1 MFLANPDYQ
10 TDAASGI
17 SPSIHT
23 QLFLWVP
30 PAPRA
35 MSREL
40 RTECLVLNPEAQTPN
55 TPHDARCT
63 MHAARST
70 QHAAPRT
77 QLPAHRS
84 IVCRSFTDLR
94 TKFSARGC
102 SATLLRLA
110 TAAGVLIHQRFHECY
125 SREIFS
131 EKFSKNNFI
140 KAGPC
145 FRVVCS
151 SPEELKGVPRS
162 RSKVFGS
169 DSEIDKRPDRAPW
182 IIFRVAAR
190 SGQVVVTERR
200 VFRSK
205 TVDLGFRWT
214 EYWPRQT

>member
-70 QHAAPRT
+70 QHQGPSSLLTVLSFVVRSQTFALSSQHEAA
-77 QLPAHRS
+77 
-84 IVCRSFTDLR
+84 
-94 TKFSARGC
+94 
-102 SATLLRLA
+102 
-110 TAAGVLIHQRFHECY
+110 QR
-125 SREIFS
+125 
-131 EKFSKNNFI
+131 
-140 KAGPC
+140 P
-145 FRVVCS
+145 S
-151 SPEELKGVPRS
+151 S
-162 RSKVFGS
+162 
-169 DSEIDKRPDRAPW
+169 D
-182 IIFRVAAR
+182 
-190 SGQVVVTERR
+190 
-200 VFRSK
+200 
-205 TVDLGFRWT
+205 
-214 EYWPRQT
+214 